1 MAKNKMIE
9 NIKKIDNERQLN
21 EMEMAITEQHTVLF
35 NELTSGLISM
45 EDYKNL
51 IEKNDRIYDAILLQ
65 KRKIFNKAIEEK
77 MKNIIGEN

>member
-1 MAKNKMIE
+1 MIE

>member
-1 MAKNKMIE
+1 MVKNKMIE

>member
-1 MAKNKMIE
+1 
-9 NIKKIDNERQLN
+9 
-21 EMEMAITEQHTVLF
+21 MEMAITEQHTVLF

>member
-1 MAKNKMIE
+1 
-9 NIKKIDNERQLN
+9 
-21 EMEMAITEQHTVLF
+21 
-35 NELTSGLISM
+35 M

>member
-1 MAKNKMIE
+1 
-9 NIKKIDNERQLN
+9 
-21 EMEMAITEQHTVLF
+21 MEMAITEQHTVLF
-35 NELTSGLISM
+35 NELTSGLISI